1 MMTPNWPGIFC
12 LTKPTFQHKSL
23 ETLRNQDSI
32 VEVHVSDNATQT
44 ETKHLTTM
52 NCRISAVM
60 YFESRCL
67 TSCPHLRKVSRV
79 NPTHGKK

>member
-1 MMTPNWPGIFC
+1 MNVSACDFEDVSHLLVVTGH
-12 LTKPTFQHKSL
+12 PTYNFIINEYGGQAPIGPK
-23 ETLRNQDSI
+23 
-32 VEVHVSDNATQT
+32 T

-79 NPTHGKK
+79 NPTHGIK